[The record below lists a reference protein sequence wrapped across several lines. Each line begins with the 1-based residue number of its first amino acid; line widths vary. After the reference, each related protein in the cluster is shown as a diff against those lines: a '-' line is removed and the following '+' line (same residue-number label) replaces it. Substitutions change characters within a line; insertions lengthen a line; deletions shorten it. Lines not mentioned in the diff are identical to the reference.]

1 MLRILTPQQLIC
13 NSLWIPRGYLAKGQH
28 IEAIECLQVKQKGPY
43 FECNQWLVKNPDVA
57 DTGTH
62 GYMKHDKTCHDMS
75 FFWLFGLQFEG
86 GKTFSFFEPRCCF
99 ANPPGVYQINFY
111 SLFGDK
117 WLSILIHSVSHAF
130 KSPGPSTVFILW
142 TLMSQGSIET
152 CVFLLCFVRFATSTA
167 EEFQGVAR
175 WGGSLSAAGILLFPP
190 RVVQSALSTFVGPAC
205 HLSAFEGLGDWIRW
219 KLSGDGSQVP
229 SMSLR

>member
-1 MLRILTPQQLIC
+1 
-13 NSLWIPRGYLAKGQH
+13 
-28 IEAIECLQVKQKGPY
+28 
-43 FECNQWLVKNPDVA
+43 
-57 DTGTH
+57 
-62 GYMKHDKTCHDMS
+62 MS

-99 ANPPGVYQINFY
+99 ANPTPLILVSSTRGLSINFY
-111 SLFGDK
+111 SFFGDK

-167 EEFQGVAR
+167 QEFQGVAR

-190 RVVQSALSTFVGPAC
+190 RVVQSALSTIVGLAC

>member
-1 MLRILTPQQLIC
+1 MSWHVIFLVIWTSVWRRQNLFILWTQMLFCQPTRGLSNRFLQSFWGQMTLYFDTFCFTCIQ
-13 NSLWIPRGYLAKGQH
+13 IP
-28 IEAIECLQVKQKGPY
+28 
-43 FECNQWLVKNPDVA
+43 
-57 DTGTH
+57 GT
-62 GYMKHDKTCHDMS
+62 
-75 FFWLFGLQFEG
+75 
-86 GKTFSFFEPRCCF
+86 
-99 ANPPGVYQINFY
+99 I
-111 SLFGDK
+111 
-117 WLSILIHSVSHAF
+117 
-130 KSPGPSTVFILW
+130 TVFILW